1 MWVLRSFD
9 NHNDEGL
16 IMPLAATVG
25 KSVKQLSQRVLI
37 LGIVLAVLGVICLV
51 VPFQTGMA
59 ISVILGLFFIAGGV
73 IRAMFAFIGLT
84 WGSTLLR
91 LLFGALMVV
100 VGLWMVINPDAG
112 VRVMSLWLAVYFLVD
127 GILGVIYSFQL
138 RPIGGGGW
146 VLLDGL
152 MGVVL
157 AWMIW
162 SQWPFSGDAAVGILI
177 GIKLILDGG
186 ALISL
191 GIAGRALGSTV
202 EEIPQSKAV

>member
-1 MWVLRSFD
+1 MSLTS
-9 NHNDEGL
+9 
-16 IMPLAATVG
+16 TVG

-37 LGIVLAVLGVICLV
+37 LGIVLAVLGVICLI

-84 WGSTLLR
+84 WGSAILR
-91 LLFGALMVV
+91 FLFGALMVF
-100 VGLWMVINPDAG
+100 VGFWLAINPDAG
-112 VRVMSLWLAVYFLVD
+112 VQALSIWLAVYFFVD

-138 RPIGGGGW
+138 RPIGGGSG
-146 VLLDGL
+146 VLLNGI
-152 MGVVL
+152 MGIAL
-157 AWMIW
+157 AAMIW
-162 SQWPFSGDAAVGILI
+162 FQWPFSGDSAVGILI

-191 GIAGRALGSTV
+191 GIAGRSLGGKA
-202 EEIPQSKAV
+202 EEILASEQ

>member
-1 MWVLRSFD
+1 MSLTS
-9 NHNDEGL
+9 
-16 IMPLAATVG
+16 TVG

-37 LGIVLAVLGVICLV
+37 LGIVLAVLGVICLI

-91 LLFGALMVV
+91 LLFGVLMVI

-112 VRVMSLWLAVYFLVD
+112 VRVMSLWLAIYFLVD

-152 MGVVL
+152 MGIVL

-186 ALISL
+186 TLISL
-191 GIAGRALGSTV
+191 GMAGRYLGSTAK
-202 EEIPQSKAV
+202 EILVSEQ

>member
-1 MWVLRSFD
+1 MSLTS
-9 NHNDEGL
+9 
-16 IMPLAATVG
+16 TVG

-37 LGIVLAVLGVICLV
+37 LGIVLAVLGVICLI

-84 WGSTLLR
+84 WGSAILR
-91 LLFGALMVV
+91 FLFGALMVL
-100 VGLWMVINPDAG
+100 VGFWLATNPDAG
-112 VRVMSLWLAVYFLVD
+112 VQVLSIWLAVYFFVD

-138 RPIGGGGW
+138 RQIGGGSG
-146 VLLDGL
+146 VLLNGI
-152 MGVVL
+152 MGIAL
-157 AWMIW
+157 ALMIW
-162 SQWPFSGDAAVGILI
+162 FQWPFSGDSAVGILI

-191 GIAGRALGSTV
+191 GIAGRSLGGTV
-202 EEIPQSKAV
+202 EEILASEQ

>member
-1 MWVLRSFD
+1 MSLTS
-9 NHNDEGL
+9 
-16 IMPLAATVG
+16 TVG

-37 LGIVLAVLGVICLV
+37 LGIVLAVIGVICLI

-73 IRAMFAFIGLT
+73 IRAIFAFIGLT
-84 WGSTLLR
+84 WGSTFLR
-91 LLFGALMVV
+91 LLFGVLMVI

-162 SQWPFSGDAAVGILI
+162 SQWPFSGDAALGILI

-186 ALISL
+186 TLISL
-191 GIAGRALGSTV
+191 GMAGRYLGSTA
-202 EEIPQSKAV
+202 EEILVSEQ

>member
-1 MWVLRSFD
+1 MSLT
-9 NHNDEGL
+9 
-16 IMPLAATVG
+16 ATVG

-37 LGIVLAVLGVICLV
+37 LGIVLAVLGVICLI

-91 LLFGALMVV
+91 LLFGVLMVI

-152 MGVVL
+152 MGIVL

-191 GIAGRALGSTV
+191 GMAGRYLGSTA
-202 EEIPQSKAV
+202 EEILVREQ